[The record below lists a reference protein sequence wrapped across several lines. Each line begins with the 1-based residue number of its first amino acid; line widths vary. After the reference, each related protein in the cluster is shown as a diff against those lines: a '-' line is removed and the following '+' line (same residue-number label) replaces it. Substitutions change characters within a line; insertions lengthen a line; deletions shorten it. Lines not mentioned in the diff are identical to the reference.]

1 MLLLAP
7 EVPAQKKR
15 EPMQKI
21 FTPENEIQLVMVKG
35 LLEAAQIPFYV
46 QNDHFGGLYIGPQ
59 IQHFNQ
65 RAIMV
70 APEYAA
76 RSKEI
81 IAEFIATQQQVDS
94 DVSTQTERTS
104 ILEKLRLVGEA
115 LLFCWIV
122 PRKRRRKPEEAAP
135 QSNAEK
141 EPENPD
147 YHSSKG
153 TNISTA
159 EHKKNM
165 ED

>member
-1 MLLLAP
+1 
-7 EVPAQKKR
+7 
-15 EPMQKI
+15 MQKI
-21 FTPENEIQLVMVKG
+21 FTPENEIELIMVKG

-70 APEYAA
+70 APEYAV

-81 IAEFIATQQQVDS
+81 IAEFIATQQQVKPES
-94 DVSTQTERTS
+94 SAQVERS
-104 ILEKLRLVGEA
+104 PLLEKLRLLGEA

-122 PRKRRRKPEEAAP
+122 PRKHRRKPSDAERAAESDERTECADHND
-135 QSNAEK
+135 SNGLNTPK
-141 EPENPD
+141 
-147 YHSSKG
+147 S
-153 TNISTA
+153 
-159 EHKKNM
+159 EHKKCM